1 MRVFKRVAVIGVLAG
16 LVIGPVALTTSASAA
31 PGGTRAAQRT
41 HQVRLTGG
49 DTSVTTAPG
58 IAAALLGHGI
68 VPIATLPGTEGA
80 RIGSGGVVVRFTFPV
95 TGGWLNA
102 AKLTGTI
109 RHKGGILFADVPAGK
124 QILVSDF
131 VISVHQGV
139 LTAEVNGNPKV
150 RVPLLRLSLAHAA
163 IASGRHYVR
172 ISGIVVTLTGAAA
185 SALNAT
191 FGTSLFKPGLELG
204 TASTVLRF

>member
-1 MRVFKRVAVIGVLAG
+1 MRMFKRVAIVATLAG
-16 LVIGPVALTTSASAA
+16 LVTGPVAGTASASAA
-31 PGGTRAAQRT
+31 TRTA
-41 HQVRLTGG
+41 QVRVTGG
-49 DTSVTTAPG
+49 DTTVTTAPG

-80 RIGSGGVVVRFTFPV
+80 QLGGGGVAVRFTFPV

-109 RHKGGILFADVPAGK
+109 WHSGGILFADAPAGR
-124 QILVSDF
+124 QLAVSDF

-139 LTAEVNGNPKV
+139 LTAEVNGNAKA

-163 IASGRHYVR
+163 IHRGWHYIKV
-172 ISGIVVTLTGAAA
+172 SGIILTLTGTAA
-185 SALNAT
+185 SALDAT
-191 FGTSLFKPGLELG
+191 FSTTLFKPGLELG

>member
-1 MRVFKRVAVIGVLAG
+1 MRMFKRVAIVATMAG
-16 LVIGPVALTTSASAA
+16 LVIGPAATASASTATPSA
-31 PGGTRAAQRT
+31 
-41 HQVRLTGG
+41 QVRLTGG
-49 DTSVTTAPG
+49 ATTVTTAPG
-58 IAAALLGHGI
+58 IAAALLGNGI

-80 RIGSGGVVVRFTFPV
+80 QIGGGGVAVRFTLPV

-109 RHKGGILFADVPAGK
+109 WHSGGILFADVPAGK
-124 QILVSDF
+124 QLAVSDF

-150 RVPLLRLSLAHAA
+150 RVPLLKLSLAHAA
-163 IASGRHYVR
+163 IRKGWHSIK
-172 ISGIVVTLTGAAA
+172 ISGIVLTLTSTAA
-185 SALNAT
+185 SALDAT
-191 FGTSLFKPGLELG
+191 FGTTLFKPGLELG

>member
-1 MRVFKRVAVIGVLAG
+1 MRMFKRAAVIATMAG
-16 LVIGPVALTTSASAA
+16 LVIGPVVAGTAPASA
-31 PGGTRAAQRT
+31 GTRPA
-41 HQVRLTGG
+41 QVRLTGG

-58 IAAALLGHGI
+58 IAGALLGHGI

-80 RIGSGGVVVRFTFPV
+80 RVGSGGVAVRFTFPV

-102 AKLTGTI
+102 AKLRGTI
-109 RHKGGILFADVPAGK
+109 WHKGGILFVAPATGK
-124 QILVSDF
+124 QIEVSNF

-150 RVPLLRLSLAHAA
+150 RVPLLRLSLAHATIHA
-163 IASGRHYVR
+163 GRHYVR
-172 ISGIVVTLTGAAA
+172 ISGIVLTLTGAAA
-185 SALNAT
+185 SALDTT
-191 FGTSLFKPGLELG
+191 FGTTLFTPGLKLG